1 MLLDLYNIWQT
12 LLWYKQDVNIV
23 FVQSF
28 NPYISLTTMEKWLA
42 FSFLQDTVE
51 QVQESEKILGTLIY

>member
-1 MLLDLYNIWQT
+1 
-12 LLWYKQDVNIV
+12 
-23 FVQSF
+23 
-28 NPYISLTTMEKWLA
+28 LA